1 MTSMIIEAL
10 RAVKF
15 VGDTVTETEGGKLL
29 PAYLGNSSA
38 LCQALNYLT
47 ESEVPIVAIT
57 AGRLDQ
63 FIVIEGKYR
72 SALWVWYW
80 FCLNGGQCSVIADGH
95 SIRIS
100 FKMNPAARASAK
112 QYFGEETCRDA
123 KENKETVHTFV
134 REILYTGDVEVSFE
148 LSVVHNGG

>member
-29 PAYLGNSSA
+29 PAYLENHAA
-38 LCQALNYLT
+38 LCRVFNYFAET
-47 ESEVPIVAIT
+47 GVPILAIT
-57 AGRLDQ
+57 AGRIDQ
-63 FIVIEGKYR
+63 FLVIEGKYK

-80 FCLNGGQCSVIADGH
+80 FCLNGGQSSVTSDGRG
-95 SIRIS
+95 IRIS

-148 LSVVHNGG
+148 LNVVR